1 MYPHAMDDD
10 DGGGGGGCDGF
21 FLACE
26 EDLGEK
32 FEKSFP
38 ASVFFFLFPKW
49 RSVRTHQFHSLGE
62 DQSTNAQRAETIVEE
77 RSLTSCV

>member
-38 ASVFFFLFPKW
+38 ASVFFFFFLNGDQFE
-49 RSVRTHQFHSLGE
+49 RINFTH
-62 DQSTNAQRAETIVEE
+62 
-77 RSLTSCV
+77 